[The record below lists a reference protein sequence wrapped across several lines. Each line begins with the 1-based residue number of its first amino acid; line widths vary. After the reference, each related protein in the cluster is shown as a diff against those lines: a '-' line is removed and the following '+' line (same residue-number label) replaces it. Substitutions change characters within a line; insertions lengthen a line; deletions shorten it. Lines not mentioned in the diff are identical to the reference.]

1 MRLLAYNIDFE
12 IAAIFIFAVT
22 LAYSFTSKNLPNLV
36 NRIYKGM
43 IAVAFLAAC
52 LNMITVFA
60 ITYSDF
66 VPYSF
71 NYFINFLFLMLQN
84 TTAPLWFSYILLLT
98 KEKFE
103 WKKYFYLYI
112 PFFVSLFLLLTNHL
126 TKWVFYFNEE
136 YIYCHGTGMAILYFN
151 SVLYL
156 TLSFVHVLVHR
167 KTLSKERVFAIYFFL
182 ISTICAILIQFTFPH
197 FMITGFA
204 SALSC
209 LIMYVS
215 LQNPEE
221 NIDNTTKIFN
231 RNAAITMINDY
242 LKQGQRFSV
251 IILAL
256 DEFGLINDKYGFNR
270 GDEFL
275 RLISSYLSELVPNS
289 VYRLD
294 GDFFGLIFEQGLI
307 SVEKLIETIY
317 ERFQKEWYLKDT
329 SQVISTC
336 ICCISCP
343 EDAVTITE
351 VMDTL
356 NHSIEDAKQ
365 IGKGTIIYATEHI
378 ENRERKISELEEQKK
393 LLEKIT
399 IEAHNARKEAEKADY
414 IKSIF
419 LANMSHEIRTPMNA
433 ILGMTELIL
442 RRNLE
447 AQVRE
452 NVENIKGAGEALLA
466 IINDLL
472 DISKI
477 ESGKLELIEDHYYA
491 SSLIN
496 DITHMICSRLKNK
509 DVEFQL
515 EIDNTIPDELFGDQL
530 RFRQVLLNILGNA
543 VKFTTKGYV
552 KLTINGEKT
561 EDKDKIRLHIE
572 VLDTGFGIRAED
584 IPRLFDS
591 FSRLNLK
598 KTQNIEGTG
607 LGLSICRQLVELMGG
622 KIIVESEY
630 GKGSCF
636 SFDIVQK
643 ISDERPIVEIENKEK
658 MNVILIGGSYVKQV
672 EWVLKRFPVSFTYI
686 EENSVDWDK
695 LKENTYT
702 HLFLQ
707 EEVYYAH
714 KKEIEDIRLYLKVIV
729 LIPYGAL
736 FEDYNKVITVQ
747 SPIYCLSVA
756 EALSGISYEKNR
768 KTEREFFYAPE
779 AKILIVDD
787 NTVNLK
793 VAEGLLKPY
802 GVQITKALS
811 GRECLGLLKHNKYH
825 LIYLDHMMPEMDGV
839 ETLER
844 IRDMEGEYYKTV
856 PIVALT
862 ANAIRGVREMFYEN
876 GFQGY
881 VTKPID
887 VLNLEDSLRELLPSE
902 LMISK
907 ENRGK
912 KEDKFPYKI
921 PDVNVENGMKK
932 CGGMLKVY
940 WELLE
945 SFSLEGKIKYKVME
959 EYARTDNIQYY
970 MIEAHA
976 LKSVAA
982 TMGAEKLSIL
992 AKQHEMA
999 AKAENYL
1006 FVEKNAAELLEQYK
1020 TLLRE
1025 VDKVIRLRDLKEKAT
1040 YITKEET
1047 VTGEKNIRETMLS
1060 VISAIEQF
1068 EDEEAID
1075 KINSLLSSKLTK
1087 ENLDLLKNAKE
1098 NLKLLNYKD
1107 AQESIKK
1114 VIEGL

>member
-22 LAYSFTSKNLPNLV
+22 LAYSFTSKNLPSLV

-43 IAVAFLAAC
+43 VAVAFLAAC
-52 LNMITVFA
+52 INMITVFA
-60 ITYSDF
+60 ITYSDV

-71 NYFINFLFLMLQN
+71 NYFVNLVFLILQN

-98 KEKFE
+98 KEKFI
-103 WKKYFYLYI
+103 WRKYFYLYV
-112 PFFVSLFLLLTNHL
+112 PYVVSLCLLFMNNFTN
-126 TKWVFYFNEE
+126 WVFYFSKQVT
-136 YIYCHGTGMAILYFN
+136 YCRGPGMAVLYFN
-151 SVLYL
+151 SVFYL
-156 TLSFVHVLVHR
+156 ILSFVHVLFHR

-256 DEFGLINDKYGFNR
+256 DQFGKINDKYGFNS

-275 RLISSYLSELVPNS
+275 RLISSYLSELVPNC

-294 GDFFGLIFEQGLI
+294 GDFFGLIFEQEQF

-329 SQVISTC
+329 SEIITTC

-365 IGKGTIIYATEHI
+365 IGRGTIIYATEHI
-378 ENRERKISELEEQKK
+378 ENRERKISELEEQKR

-399 IEAHNARKEAEKADY
+399 LEADNARKEAERADH

-433 ILGMTELIL
+433 ILGMTELVL

-452 NVENIKGAGEALLA
+452 NVENIKGAGENLLA

-477 ESGKLELIEDHYYA
+477 ESGKLELIEDHYYV
-491 SSLIN
+491 SSLLN

-515 EIDNTIPDELFGDQL
+515 EIDNTIPDELYGDQL

-552 KLTINGEKT
+552 KLIIKGEKT
-561 EDKDKIRLHIE
+561 EHKEKIHLYVS
-572 VLDTGFGIRAED
+572 VLDTGFGIKEED

-591 FSRLNLK
+591 FSRLNSK
-598 KTQNIEGTG
+598 KTKNIEGTG
-607 LGLSICRQLVELMGG
+607 LGLAICRQLVEFMGG
-622 KIIVESEY
+622 KIVVESEY

-636 SFDIVQK
+636 TFDIFQS
-643 ISDERPIVEIENKEK
+643 ISDERPIVEIENKEN
-658 MNVILIGGSYVKQV
+658 MNVLLIAGRIVKQV
-672 EWVLKRFPVSFTYI
+672 EQVLKRFPVASSYVD
-686 EENSVDWDK
+686 EVDVDWNK
-695 LKENTYT
+695 LKEKEYT
-702 HLFLQ
+702 HLFL
-707 EEVYYAH
+707 EEEIYNRY
-714 KKEIEDIRLYLKVIV
+714 KTEIEEIRFYLKVIV
-729 LIPYGAL
+729 LISYGTL

-747 SPIYCLSVA
+747 NPVYCLSVA

-768 KTEREFFYAPE
+768 NTDREFFFAPE
-779 AKILIVDD
+779 AKVLIVDD

-839 ETLER
+839 ETLQR
-844 IRDMEGEYYKTV
+844 IRDMEGTYYKTV

-887 VLNLEDSLRELLPSE
+887 VMNLEDSLRELLPSE
-902 LMISK
+902 LII
-907 ENRGK
+907 K
-912 KEDKFPYKI
+912 KEKTENKAENFPYTI
-921 PDVNVENGMKK
+921 PEVNVDLGMKN

-940 WELLE
+940 WDLLE
-945 SFSLEGKIKYKVME
+945 TFSLEGKVKYKVIE
-959 EYARTDNIQYY
+959 EYAKTDNIQYY
-970 MIEAHA
+970 MIETHA

-982 TMGAEKLSIL
+982 SMGAEKLSNL

-1006 FVEKNAAELLEQYK
+1006 FIEKNSAELLKQYK
-1020 TLLRE
+1020 TLLKE
-1025 VDKVIRLRDLKEKAT
+1025 VDNVVKLRDLEKKV
-1040 YITKEET
+1040 INSTKEET
-1047 VTGEKNIRETMLS
+1047 IINETNIKEMIL
-1060 VISAIEQF
+1060 SAISDMDQF
-1068 EDEEAID
+1068 EDEQAIE
-1075 KINSLLSSKLTK
+1075 KINTLLRMKLK
-1087 ENLDLLKNAKE
+1087 KDNLELLKNTIE
-1098 NLKLLNYKD
+1098 NLKLLNYKA